1 MNRRGWILLG
11 VGLPIL
17 AFLSILVWASL
28 QTRGTPGGMGINTD
42 FGVVEIKPK
51 PAQDFSLKLMTRM
64 DSEGDGDGSSEI
76 SGGEDGISGGSVSL
90 SEMRGKVVLVD
101 FWASWCPPCRQEA
114 AALEEV
120 YREYAGPEV
129 EFIGVN
135 IWDLED
141 NANTYVKDF
150 GLTYPSGVDTDG
162 VIAIDYGVRGIP
174 EKFFIGRD
182 GVIRQK
188 FVGPMSADTLRQT
201 LDRLLAEEGTGR

>member
-42 FGVVEIKPK
+42 FGVVEIEPK
-51 PAQDFSLKLMTRM
+51 PAQDFSLELMAGI
-64 DSEGDGDGSSEI
+64 DGVGEGEGNGD

-141 NANTYVKDF
+141 NAHTYVKDF

-188 FVGPMSADTLRQT
+188 FVGPMSADNLRQT

>member
-17 AFLSILVWASL
+17 AFLSILAWASL

-42 FGVVEIKPK
+42 FGVVEIEPK
-51 PAQDFSLKLMTRM
+51 PAQDFSLELMARM
-64 DSEGDGDGSSEI
+64 DSEGDGEGNGDSS
-76 SGGEDGISGGSVSL
+76 GEDGISGGSVSL

-188 FVGPMSADTLRQT
+188 FVGPMSADILRQT
-201 LDRLLAEEGTGR
+201 LDRLLAEKGTGR

>member
-42 FGVVEIKPK
+42 FGVVEIEPK
-51 PAQDFSLKLMTRM
+51 PAQDFSLELMTGM
-64 DSEGDGDGSSEI
+64 DSEGDGNGNGSSEI
-76 SGGEDGISGGSVSL
+76 SGGSVTL

-141 NANTYVKDF
+141 NAHTYVKDF

-188 FVGPMSADTLRQT
+188 FVGPMSADNLRQT

>member
-17 AFLSILVWASL
+17 AFLSILAWASL

-42 FGVVEIKPK
+42 FGVVEIEPK
-51 PAQDFSLKLMTRM
+51 PAQDFSLELMAGIDGVGEGEGNG
-64 DSEGDGDGSSEI
+64 DSS
-76 SGGEDGISGGSVSL
+76 GEDGISGGSVTL

-141 NANTYVKDF
+141 NAHTYVKDF

-188 FVGPMSADTLRQT
+188 FVGPMSADILRQT
-201 LDRLLAEEGTGR
+201 LDRLLAEKGTGR

>member
-51 PAQDFSLKLMTRM
+51 PAQDFSLELMAGI
-64 DSEGDGDGSSEI
+64 DGVGDGDGNGD

-141 NANTYVKDF
+141 NAHTYVKDF

-188 FVGPMSADTLRQT
+188 FVGPMSADNLRQT

>member
-42 FGVVEIKPK
+42 FGVVEIEPK
-51 PAQDFSLKLMTRM
+51 PAQDFSLELMTGM
-64 DSEGDGDGSSEI
+64 DSEGEGNGDSS
-76 SGGEDGISGGSVSL
+76 GEDGISGGSVSL

-141 NANTYVKDF
+141 NANTYVQDF
-150 GLTYPSGVDTDG
+150 GLTYPSGLDTDG

-188 FVGPMSADTLRQT
+188 FVGPMSADILRQT
-201 LDRLLAEEGTGR
+201 LDRLLAEKGTGR

>member
-42 FGVVEIKPK
+42 FGVVEIEPK
-51 PAQDFSLKLMTRM
+51 PAQDFSLELMTGM
-64 DSEGDGDGSSEI
+64 DSEGDGNGNGSSE
-76 SGGEDGISGGSVSL
+76 ISGGSVSL

-162 VIAIDYGVRGIP
+162 VIAIDYGVGGIP

>member
-11 VGLPIL
+11 VGLPTL

-42 FGVVEIKPK
+42 FGVVEIEPK
-51 PAQDFSLKLMTRM
+51 PAQDFSLELMARM
-64 DSEGDGDGSSEI
+64 DRDGEGNGDSS
-76 SGGEDGISGGSVSL
+76 GEDGISGGSVSL

-141 NANTYVKDF
+141 NAHTYVKDF

-188 FVGPMSADTLRQT
+188 FVGPMSADILRQT
-201 LDRLLAEEGTGR
+201 LDRLLAEKGTGR

>member
-42 FGVVEIKPK
+42 FGVVEIEPK
-51 PAQDFSLKLMTRM
+51 PARDFSLELMAGM
-64 DSEGDGDGSSEI
+64 DSVGNGDGSSEI
-76 SGGEDGISGGSVSL
+76 SSGEEGISGGSVSL

-141 NANTYVKDF
+141 NAHTYVKDF

-182 GVIRQK
+182 GGIRQK

>member
-17 AFLSILVWASL
+17 AFLFILVWASL

-42 FGVVEIKPK
+42 FGVAEIEPK
-51 PAQDFSLKLMTRM
+51 PAQDFSLELMVGM
-64 DSEGDGDGSSEI
+64 DSEGDGDGE
-76 SGGEDGISGGSVSL
+76 SGGKDGISGGSVSL
-90 SEMRGKVVLVD
+90 SEMRGKIVLVD

-135 IWDLED
+135 IWDLEA
-141 NANTYVKDF
+141 NATTYVKEF

>member
-42 FGVVEIKPK
+42 FGVVEIEPK
-51 PAQDFSLKLMTRM
+51 PAQDFSLELMTGM
-64 DSEGDGDGSSEI
+64 DSEGEGNGDSS
-76 SGGEDGISGGSVSL
+76 GEDGISGGSVTL

-188 FVGPMSADTLRQT
+188 FVGPMSADILRQT
-201 LDRLLAEEGTGR
+201 LDRLLAEKGTGR

>member
-17 AFLSILVWASL
+17 AFLSILAWASL

-42 FGVVEIKPK
+42 FGVVEIEPK
-51 PAQDFSLKLMTRM
+51 QAQDFSLELMAGM
-64 DSEGDGDGSSEI
+64 DSVGDGDGSSEI
-76 SGGEDGISGGSVSL
+76 SSGEDEISGGSVSL

-188 FVGPMSADTLRQT
+188 FVGPISADILRQT
-201 LDRLLAEEGTGR
+201 LDRLLAEMGTGR

>member
-42 FGVVEIKPK
+42 FGVVEIEPK
-51 PAQDFSLKLMTRM
+51 PAQDFSLELMTGM
-64 DSEGDGDGSSEI
+64 DSEGEGNGDSS
-76 SGGEDGISGGSVSL
+76 GEDGISGGSVSL

-188 FVGPMSADTLRQT
+188 FVGPMSADILRQT
-201 LDRLLAEEGTGR
+201 LDRLLAEKGTGR

>member
-42 FGVVEIKPK
+42 FGVVEIEPK
-51 PAQDFSLKLMTRM
+51 PAQDFSLELMTGM
-64 DSEGDGDGSSEI
+64 DSEGDGNGNGSSEI
-76 SGGEDGISGGSVSL
+76 SGGSVTL

-141 NANTYVKDF
+141 NAHTYVKDF

>member
-17 AFLSILVWASL
+17 AFLFILVWASL

-42 FGVVEIKPK
+42 FGVVEIEPK
-51 PAQDFSLKLMTRM
+51 PAQDFSLELMARM
-64 DSEGDGDGSSEI
+64 DSEGDGNGNGSSE
-76 SGGEDGISGGSVSL
+76 ISGGSVSL

-101 FWASWCPPCRQEA
+101 FWASWCHPCRQEA

-141 NANTYVKDF
+141 NAHTYVKDF

-201 LDRLLAEEGTGR
+201 LDRLLAEDGTGR